1 MERQF
6 RSFFE
11 VDVELELIEVDSY
24 GWVGSFDHFFASRI
38 RLKNGSLDGD
48 NNNLKKL
55 TVQTV
60 N

>member
-24 GWVGSFDHFFASRI
+24 GWVGIFNHFFTRYI
-38 RLKNGSLDGD
+38 RLKNGPFQREK
-48 NNNLKKL
+48 NILKNL
-55 TVQTV
+55 TVRTV
-60 N
+60 K